1 MGQKENNKKARMTIA
16 LILFIV
22 ILIASILGLFGY
34 YDTIKVNYTPT
45 EYEDDLIEY
54 FKEIA
59 LETEYFDNP
68 QKVVK
73 WKGKMVLFILKD
85 QENERLMKVIRKT
98 IQKINELSTDGFKI
112 ELNSDPSKCNSI
124 LYLQTKEKMAKI
136 APDFYIM
143 FAENNIGKK
152 VGGFAYSQY
161 HEDSYKIVRSDIFV
175 DVAEPIEVV
184 ETFIIEELTHSIGL
198 HNDSKKYP
206 TSIFYEDKIQNNVLT
221 KEFSQM
227 DADIVRLLYHPK
239 MRPGLNP
246 DQVENMIKRI
256 LRSEARKK

>member
-1 MGQKENNKKARMTIA
+1 MGQKENNIKARMTIA

-112 ELNSDPSKCNSI
+112 E
-124 LYLQTKEKMAKI
+124 
-136 APDFYIM
+136 
-143 FAENNIGKK
+143 
-152 VGGFAYSQY
+152 
-161 HEDSYKIVRSDIFV
+161 
-175 DVAEPIEVV
+175 
-184 ETFIIEELTHSIGL
+184 
-198 HNDSKKYP
+198 
-206 TSIFYEDKIQNNVLT
+206 
-221 KEFSQM
+221 
-227 DADIVRLLYHPK
+227 
-239 MRPGLNP
+239 
-246 DQVENMIKRI
+246 
-256 LRSEARKK
+256 